1 MRKRPQAILA
11 VLSRRATMSERKLC
25 ANTRIHDIN
34 GRTIKNTTR
43 VSGCVSKIYTKQK
56 GGSVFSKDGF
66 SFILLGCPLSDC
78 KLLCSLDQ
86 M

>member
-34 GRTIKNTTR
+34 GRTIKKTQPGFQ
-43 VSGCVSKIYTKQK
+43 V
-56 GGSVFSKDGF
+56 VFPKFIPNKKAEAFFPKTGF
-66 SFILLGCPLSDC
+66 HLYSWVTP
-78 KLLCSLDQ
+78 
-86 M
+86 